1 MAADRFPLKE
11 GCVVSRREAMIAS
24 ESAPSGD
31 SVTAASATYAAG
43 TAEPGGEV
51 GDRSP
56 VRCRTGRARGW
67 GVRSVRAAVLL
78 IAAVLTI
85 DGLFVTSLRP
95 HRVQG
100 GSMVP
105 WLIGGHQPVRCDGC
119 GREFCVLPMPGG
131 RLPAAGV
138 CPYCGRHVAISPVN
152 AAWGVGDLVWIL
164 RGPYFY
170 RHPRRWEAV
179 GLRDPA
185 AASRILV
192 KRIVGLPGETVAI
205 REGDLFVNGEVCRKP
220 WPLLRAMSAPVPL
233 AEDLRRPRP
242 LPCEVRLA
250 SPATNY
256 CHFHPGW
263 DQLEFPTR
271 DLVLLFSLA
280 EFSAQGEHGP
290 GKLRIWADDGDR
302 GWVVTFDFAAER
314 LAAEQGPPRD
324 QDDRERNRKTPE
336 GNAAGDAAV
345 EDNAVQDDAF
355 GFQAFGFQAVGV
367 QAAGVQAVEVQPAG
381 EETVGDGAA
390 GEETAGD
397 SAAVMR
403 ASAPLPQALRD
414 WVRRSGKKPPIC
426 LAVSLVDRRLLVA
439 VQDRPVME
447 LAYDPPP
454 LTRAPIRPFA
464 LDVEGA
470 TGRVTDVQVLRDAYY
485 LPPYQMPEPT
495 PQPRPDGHTE
505 ETLYSV
511 PAVPD
516 EPLRLLI
523 EDAEFRAQSA
533 FSVHLPRGMYLVL
546 GDDAHSSLDGRYW
559 RPDFGIPAEL
569 ILGRTLVL
577 RFR

>member
-1 MAADRFPLKE
+1 
-11 GCVVSRREAMIAS
+11 
-24 ESAPSGD
+24 
-31 SVTAASATYAAG
+31 
-43 TAEPGGEV
+43 
-51 GDRSP
+51 
-56 VRCRTGRARGW
+56 
-67 GVRSVRAAVLL
+67 
-78 IAAVLTI
+78 
-85 DGLFVTSLRP
+85 
-95 HRVQG
+95 
-100 GSMVP
+100 MVP
-105 WLIGGHQPVRCDGC
+105 WLIGGHHRVRCDGC
-119 GREFCVLPMPGG
+119 RREFCVLPMPGG

-138 CPYCGRHVAISPVN
+138 CPYCGRHVAIFPAN
-152 AAWGVGDLVWIL
+152 AAWGIGDLVWIL
-164 RGPYFY
+164 RGPFLF
-170 RHPRRWEAV
+170 RQPRRWEAV

-220 WPLLRAMSAPVPL
+220 WPLLRAMSAPLPL
-233 AEDLRRPRP
+233 AEDFRRPRP

-256 CHFHPGW
+256 CFFHPGW

-271 DLVLLFSLA
+271 DLVLLFSLT
-280 EFSAQGEHGP
+280 EFSTKREHGP

-302 GWVVTFDFAAER
+302 GWVVTFDFAAKR
-314 LAAEQGPPRD
+314 LAAEQGHPRD

-345 EDNAVQDDAF
+345 EDNAVQDDAV
-355 GFQAFGFQAVGV
+355 GFQTAGF
-367 QAAGVQAVEVQPAG
+367 QAAGVQAAGFQTVEVQPAG

-403 ASAPLPQALRD
+403 VSAPLPQALRD
-414 WVRRSGKKPPIC
+414 WVRRSGKKPPIR

-454 LTRAPIRPFA
+454 LTHAPVRPFA

-470 TGRVTDVQVLRDAYY
+470 TGRVADVQVLRDAYY
-485 LPPYQMPEPT
+485 LPPYQMPGST
-495 PQPRPDGHTE
+495 PQPLPDGKPDDA
-505 ETLYSV
+505 LDRA
-511 PAVPD
+511 PAASD

-523 EDAEFRAQSA
+523 DDGAVAPQPT
-533 FSVHLPRGMYLVL
+533 FSVRLPPGKYLLL
-546 GDDAHSSLDGRYW
+546 GDDAHSSLDGRFW
-559 RPDFGIPAEL
+559 RPDFGIPADL

-577 RFR
+577 RLREASR

>member
-1 MAADRFPLKE
+1 
-11 GCVVSRREAMIAS
+11 MISS
-24 ESAPSGD
+24 ENAPSGD
-31 SVTAASATYAAG
+31 SVTTASATCTAV
-43 TAEPGGEV
+43 TAEPGSEV

-56 VRCRTGRARGW
+56 VPCRTGRASGGGIRFL
-67 GVRSVRAAVLL
+67 RAAVLL
-78 IAAVLTI
+78 IAAVLTA

-105 WLIGGHQPVRCDGC
+105 WLIGGHQRVRCDGC

-138 CPYCGRHVAISPVN
+138 CPFCGRHVAISPAN
-152 AAWGVGDLVWIL
+152 AACGVGDLVWIL
-164 RGPYFY
+164 RGPYFF

-220 WPLLRAMSAPVPL
+220 WPLLRAMSAPLPL
-233 AEDLRRPRP
+233 AEDFRRPRP
-242 LPCEVRLA
+242 LPCEVRLT

-271 DLVLLFSLA
+271 DLILLFSLA
-280 EFSAQGEHGP
+280 EFSGDGAHGA

-314 LAAEQGPPRD
+314 LWAEQGVTPARDDPRHH
-324 QDDRERNRKTPE
+324 RNPAE
-336 GNAAGDAAV
+336 GNAAGDAAAE
-345 EDNAVQDDAF
+345 EDAVRHE
-355 GFQAFGFQAVGV
+355 
-367 QAAGVQAVEVQPAG
+367 AAGVQAARLQ
-381 EETVGDGAA
+381 AA
-390 GEETAGD
+390 GDEAVED
-397 SAAVMR
+397 DAAVMR
-403 ASAPLPQALRD
+403 VSAPLPRALRD
-414 WVRRSGKKPPIC
+414 WVRRSGQRPPIP
-426 LAVSLVDRRLLVA
+426 LAVSLADRRLLVA
-439 VQDRPVME
+439 VQDRTVLE
-447 LAYDPPP
+447 LGYDPPP

-485 LPPYQMPEPT
+485 LPPYQIPEPT
-495 PQPRPDGHTE
+495 PQPLPAGKAAE
-505 ETLYSV
+505 APPSV
-511 PAVPD
+511 SAVPD

-523 EDAEFRAQSA
+523 EDAKFWPQSA
-533 FSVHLPRGMYLVL
+533 FRVRLPPGTYLVL

>member
-1 MAADRFPLKE
+1 
-11 GCVVSRREAMIAS
+11 MIAS

-43 TAEPGGEV
+43 RAEPGSEV

-56 VRCRTGRARGW
+56 VPCRTGRARG
-67 GVRSVRAAVLL
+67 GGIRFIRAAVLL
-78 IAAVLTI
+78 IAAVLTT

-95 HRVQG
+95 HPVQG
-100 GSMVP
+100 GSMAP
-105 WLIGGHQPVRCDGC
+105 WLIGGYYRVRCEGC

-138 CPYCGRHVAISPVN
+138 CPYCGRHVAISPAN
-152 AAWGVGDLVWIL
+152 AASGVGDLVWIL
-164 RGPYFY
+164 RSPYFF
-170 RHPRRWEAV
+170 RHPRRWEVV

-220 WPLLRAMSAPVPL
+220 WPLLRAMSAPLPL
-233 AEDLRRPRP
+233 AEDFRRPRP

-256 CHFHPGW
+256 CHVHPGW

-280 EFSAQGEHGP
+280 EFSGDGTHGA

-302 GWVVTFDFAAER
+302 GWWVTFDFAAER
-314 LAAEQGPPRD
+314 LSAEQGVTPA
-324 QDDRERNRKTPE
+324 QDDPKHNRNTPE
-336 GNAAGDAAV
+336 RNAAGDSAVGHEATGVPAAGDEAA
-345 EDNAVQDDAF
+345 EDDAVQHE
-355 GFQAFGFQAVGV
+355 
-367 QAAGVQAVEVQPAG
+367 AAGVQAARLQ
-381 EETVGDGAA
+381 AA
-390 GEETAGD
+390 GDEAVED
-397 SAAVMR
+397 DPAVMR
-403 ASAPLPQALRD
+403 VSAPLPQSLRD
-414 WVRRSGKKPPIC
+414 WLRRSGKKPPIR

-439 VQDRPVME
+439 VRDRPVLE
-447 LAYDPPP
+447 LEYDPPP

-485 LPPYQMPEPT
+485 LPPYQNSEPT
-495 PQPRPDGHTE
+495 PQPLPDGHTE
-505 ETLYSV
+505 ETLDSE

-523 EDAEFRAQSA
+523 EDAEFWPQSA

-559 RPDFGIPAEL
+559 QPDFGIPAEL
-569 ILGRTLVL
+569 ILGRAMVL